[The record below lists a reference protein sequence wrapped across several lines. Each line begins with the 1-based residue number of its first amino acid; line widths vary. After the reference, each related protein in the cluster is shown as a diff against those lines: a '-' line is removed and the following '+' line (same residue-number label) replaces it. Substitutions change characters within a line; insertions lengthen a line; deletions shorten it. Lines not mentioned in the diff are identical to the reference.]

1 MGISRLA
8 IGLGLCLGFLALPGC
23 GGSNGLQM
31 TDGTDFHSFVQYRN
45 GDTTGGELAQV
56 RFKTSLCD
64 GEPMQPDHTHLD
76 ENNLVAFLTRQ
87 HLDVRIDRPRAD
99 LVYLN
104 INGAGTETPVRMRV
118 AILENADQAGTELHE
133 ALLQH
138 GEGAWG
144 VHRSN
149 LAALVPVGPYSDAI
163 AFAAKT
169 KLACWGVFT
178 AAGTDDT
185 FVVPGGYLEL

>member
-1 MGISRLA
+1 MRSAALPL
-8 IGLGLCLGFLALPGC
+8 GLGSLLLLGCSG
-23 GGSNGLQM
+23 NTGLRM
-31 TDGTDFHSFVQYRN
+31 TDGSDFRAYVQDRN
-45 GDTTGGELAQV
+45 GSATGGELAQV
-56 RFKTSLCD
+56 KFRPSLCD
-64 GEPMQPDHTHLD
+64 TEPMQPEHAHLD
-76 ENNLVAFLTRQ
+76 ENNLVQFLIRQ
-87 HLDVRIDRPRAD
+87 HLDVRVDRPRAD
-99 LVYLN
+99 LVYLI
-104 INGAGTETPVRMRV
+104 INGAGTESPVRVRV
-118 AILENADQAGTELHE
+118 AILDSADHAGAELHE

-149 LAALVPVGPYSDAI
+149 LAALVPTGPYTEAL

-185 FVVPGGYLEL
+185 FVVPGGYFEL

>member
-1 MGISRLA
+1 MRNAALFL
-8 IGLGLCLGFLALPGC
+8 GLGSSFLFGC
-23 GGSNGLQM
+23 GGNTGLRM
-31 TDGTDFHSFVQYRN
+31 TDGSDFRAYVEDRS
-45 GDTTGGELAQV
+45 GPAAGGELAEV
-56 RFKTSLCD
+56 RFKASLCD
-64 GEPMQPDHTHLD
+64 SEPMQPEHAHLD
-76 ENNLVAFLTRQ
+76 ESDLVNFLTRQ
-87 HLDVRIDRPRAD
+87 HLDVRVDRPRAD

-104 INGAGTETPVRMRV
+104 INGAGTESPVRIRV
-118 AILENADQAGTELHE
+118 AILDNADQAGNQLHE

-149 LAALVPVGPYSDAI
+149 LAALVPTGPYTEAI

-185 FVVPGGYLEL
+185 FVVPGGYFEL

>member
-1 MGISRLA
+1 MRNVALGSVF
-8 IGLGLCLGFLALPGC
+8 GLLLLSGC
-23 GGSNGLQM
+23 GSNTSLRM
-31 TDGTDFHSFVQYRN
+31 TDGSDYRAYVQDRRAPA
-45 GDTTGGELAQV
+45 TGGGLAEV
-56 RFKTSLCD
+56 TFKPGLCE
-64 GEPMQPDHTHLD
+64 GEPMQPDHGHLD
-76 ENNLVAFLTRQ
+76 ENNLVQFLTRQ
-87 HLDVRIDRPRAD
+87 QLDVRVDRPRAD

-104 INGAGTETPVRMRV
+104 INGAGTEAPVRMRV
-118 AILENADQAGTELHE
+118 AILENADQAGNELHE
-133 ALLQH
+133 AILQH

-149 LAALVPVGPYSDAI
+149 LAALVPVGPYPDAI

-178 AAGTDDT
+178 AAGLDDT